1 MLILARDV
9 AARLA
14 TPMFVVDAAGTLVFY
29 NEAAEQILGRSFA
42 DIGEVSAEEWAEM
55 FGPFQDDEGH
65 QLSRRELPIGV
76 ALLEARPVHR
86 SLGMTGADG
95 VEHRL
100 AVTAIPLNTHPD
112 EVVGAVAL
120 FWPHPDPPSEGGP

>member
-1 MLILARDV
+1 MPGLLGPDEIRAV
-9 AARLA
+9 AEPAL
-14 TPMFVVDAAGTLVFY
+14 
-29 NEAAEQILGRSFA
+29 
-42 DIGEVSAEEWAEM
+42 
-55 FGPFQDDEGH
+55 
-65 QLSRRELPIGV
+65 EL
-76 ALLEARPVHR
+76 
-86 SLGMTGADG
+86 TGADG